1 MGRLSNILSFPF
13 PFGAKLC
20 LIFENLSI
28 NFKQFNYTIQIYIAE
43 RKQLNNALKS

>member
-1 MGRLSNILSFPF
+1 MGRFSNISSLPF

-28 NFKQFNYTIQIYIAE
+28 NFKQFNYTIQIYITE
-43 RKQLNNALKS
+43 IKQLNNALKS